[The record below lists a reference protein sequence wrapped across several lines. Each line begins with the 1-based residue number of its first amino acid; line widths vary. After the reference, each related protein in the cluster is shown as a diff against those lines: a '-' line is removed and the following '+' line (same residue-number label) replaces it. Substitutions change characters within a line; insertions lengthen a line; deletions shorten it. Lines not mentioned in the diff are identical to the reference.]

1 MQSLKVDGVSTS
13 TIAGCMLT
21 KLGEDRASSPRFN
34 EETVFGMNGTNRSIE
49 AYNEYEREI
58 GFHCDSFESVKKI
71 IDFFKGNN
79 KRLELWHIPRSY
91 YLFDYK
97 GGSWKMNAVFSWDV
111 IVTLSIKPFRYLA
124 GFADIQLQS
133 NGTVHNVGDV
143 FSEPQ
148 ITVFGSGATNLTIGN
163 QVMHLNLDT
172 KSVIE
177 CQHGKQNIYDKNGN
191 IKNSI
196 RISGAFFEIPV
207 GSSGVVLG
215 PGITRVEIVPRWR
228 CEV

>member
-1 MQSLKVDGVSTS
+1 MRSIKVDGVSTS
-13 TIAGCMLT
+13 TIAGCILT
-21 KLGEDRASSPRFN
+21 KLGEDRASSPRFV

-58 GFHCDSFESVKKI
+58 GFHCDSFEAVQKVIS
-71 IDFFKGNN
+71 FFKGSNR
-79 KRLELWHIPRSY
+79 RLELWHIPKSY

-97 GGSWKMNAVFSWDV
+97 GGGWKMNTVFSWDV
-111 IVTLSIKPFRYLA
+111 TVTLSIKPFRYLA
-124 GFADIQLQS
+124 DVPDIVMQS
-133 NGTVHNVGDV
+133 NGAIDNIGDV
-143 FSEPQ
+143 FSEPR
-148 ITVFGSGATNLTIGN
+148 ITIFGNGASTLTIGN
-163 QVMHLNLDT
+163 QVMHLNLDA
-172 KSVIE
+172 KAVIE
-177 CQHGKQNIYDKNGN
+177 CQHGRQNIYDRYDA

-196 RISGAFFEIPV
+196 RISGAFFEIPS